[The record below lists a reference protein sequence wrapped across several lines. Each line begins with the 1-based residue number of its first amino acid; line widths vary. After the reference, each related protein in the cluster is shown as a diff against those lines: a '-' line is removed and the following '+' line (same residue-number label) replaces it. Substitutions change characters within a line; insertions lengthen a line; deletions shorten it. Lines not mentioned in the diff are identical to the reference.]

1 MRLLHRLQQRLSLT
15 KHEAMALSCLS
26 GLLIIGII
34 VRQVQQRAILAT
46 PDAYAELDQLFLER
60 SQEGASAAETASASG
75 PSASEPGDN
84 PLGTGPAGLAAP
96 ARSPA
101 REPPAASPAPGAA
114 DNASDT
120 DHSETLRIDIN
131 RAGAAELQQLPRIGP
146 KTAERI
152 LAFRAA
158 YGAFRSPDDLQQV
171 KGIGPKTLE
180 RLRPH
185 IYVGASPPPGDSSS
199 GASSGE

>member
-60 SQEGASAAETASASG
+60 SQEGAAAETASASG
-75 PSASEPGDN
+75 PSASEPEDN
-84 PLGTGPAGLAAP
+84 PPGAASANLSAS

-101 REPPAASPAPGAA
+101 REPPAASSAPAAA
-114 DNASDT
+114 DNASAPGP
-120 DHSETLRIDIN
+120 SETLRIDIN

-185 IYVGASPPPGDSSS
+185 IYVGASPPPGDSPA

>member
-60 SQEGASAAETASASG
+60 SQEGAGAAETASASG
-75 PSASEPGDN
+75 DSASEPGDN
-84 PLGTGPAGLAAP
+84 PPETASANLSVS

-101 REPPAASPAPGAA
+101 REPPAASSAPGAA
-114 DNASDT
+114 EKANDT
-120 DHSETLRIDIN
+120 GHSETLRIDIN
-131 RAGAAELQQLPRIGP
+131 RAGAAELQRLPRIGP

-152 LAFRAA
+152 LAFRAT

-185 IYVGASPPPGDSSS
+185 IYVGAAPPPGDSPS

>member
-60 SQEGASAAETASASG
+60 SQEGAGAAETASASG
-75 PSASEPGDN
+75 DSASEPGDN
-84 PLGTGPAGLAAP
+84 QPETASANLSAS

-101 REPPAASPAPGAA
+101 REPPAASSAPGALDKA
-114 DNASDT
+114 NDT
-120 DHSETLRIDIN
+120 GHSEALRIDIN
-131 RAGAAELQQLPRIGP
+131 RAGAVELQRLPRIGP

-185 IYVGASPPPGDSSS
+185 IYVGASPPPGDSPAD
-199 GASSGE
+199 ASSGE

>member
-1 MRLLHRLQQRLSLT
+1 
-15 KHEAMALSCLS
+15 MALSCLS

-46 PDAYAELDQLFLER
+46 PDAYAELDQLFFER
-60 SQEGASAAETASASG
+60 SSEGAGTAAGATETTS
-75 PSASEPGDN
+75 
-84 PLGTGPAGLAAP
+84 AAP
-96 ARSPA
+96 ASGSEPDGNQRERERETARADLSASTRSSTPAPA
-101 REPPAASPAPGAA
+101 REPPAASSAPG
-114 DNASDT
+114 NAGA
-120 DHSETLRIDIN
+120 SETLRIDVN
-131 RAGAAELQQLPRIGP
+131 RAGAAELEQLPRIGP

-158 YGAFRSPDDLQQV
+158 YGAFRSVDDLQQV

-185 IYVGASPPPGDSSS
+185 IYVGAPPSSDDSSS
-199 GASSGE
+199 GDSSGG

>member
-60 SQEGASAAETASASG
+60 SQEGASAAETASAIG
-75 PSASEPGDN
+75 ASASEPEDN
-84 PLGTGPAGLAAP
+84 PPGTASANLSAS

-101 REPPAASPAPGAA
+101 REPPAASSAPAAA
-114 DNASDT
+114 DNVRAPGP
-120 DHSETLRIDIN
+120 SETLRIDIN

-185 IYVGASPPPGDSSS
+185 IYVGASPPPGDSPA

>member
-34 VRQVQQRAILAT
+34 VRQVQQRAILAP

-60 SQEGASAAETASASG
+60 SSENAGAATETTSATANASLGAPDDESPAMASGDAVASSAS
-75 PSASEPGDN
+75 PRP
-84 PLGTGPAGLAAP
+84 
-96 ARSPA
+96 PA
-101 REPPAASPAPGAA
+101 REPPAAPPASG
-114 DNASDT
+114 D
-120 DHSETLRIDIN
+120 SETLRIDIN
-131 RAGAAELQQLPRIGP
+131 RAGAAELQKLPRIGP

-158 YGAFRSPDDLQQV
+158 YGAFRSVNDLQQV

-185 IYVGASPPPGDSSS
+185 IYAGSSAPPGDSSS
-199 GASSGE
+199 GDSSGG

>member
-46 PDAYAELDQLFLER
+46 PDAYAELDQLFFER
-60 SQEGASAAETASASG
+60 SKDGGGAETASASG
-75 PSASEPGDN
+75 ASASEPEDN
-84 PLGTGPAGLAAP
+84 PPETASAHLSAS

-101 REPPAASPAPGAA
+101 REPPAASSAPAAA
-114 DNASDT
+114 DNASAPG
-120 DHSETLRIDIN
+120 HSETLRIDIN
-131 RAGAAELQQLPRIGP
+131 RAGAAELQRLPRIGP

-185 IYVGASPPPGDSSS
+185 IYVGASPPPGDSPA